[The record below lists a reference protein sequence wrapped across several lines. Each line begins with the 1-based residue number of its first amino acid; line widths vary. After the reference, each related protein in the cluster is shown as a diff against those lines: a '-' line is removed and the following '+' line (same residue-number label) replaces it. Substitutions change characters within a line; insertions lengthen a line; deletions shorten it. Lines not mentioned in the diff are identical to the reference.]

1 MGAASALL
9 RLAIFAADDLDHMV
23 AGLQPLRL
31 FLQEA
36 IRLAAAIAAH
46 AAAAGGEAVDA
57 AADLFAADRPFD
69 ELVAPGHAGEVGHIV
84 GDLRALGRSGEEQ
97 AGEADRR
104 ADQHT
109 SELQFI
115 IPLTYAALLWI
126 KQ

>member
-31 FLQEA
+31 FLPEA
-36 IRLAAAIAAH
+36 IRLAAAIDAQ

-69 ELVAPGHAGEVGHIV
+69 ELDAPGDAGEVGHIV
-84 GDLRALGRSGEEQ
+84 GDMR
-97 AGEADRR
+97 DRKSTR
-104 ADQHT
+104 LNSSH
-109 SELQFI
+109 
-115 IPLTYAALLWI
+115 
-126 KQ
+126 